1 MERIQT
7 TSSCTLPENEPQSG
21 RKKAWQNS
29 ITSSSLGHGTAA
41 VKLGQPHQ
49 SEDAPYAR
57 SVAHEL
63 KRISTRIGSIA
74 ESATLK
80 VDGKAKALQA
90 AGRPV
95 ISFAAGEPDF
105 PTPEHIVEAA
115 LVAVRDP
122 KNHRYTPA
130 AGLPDLREAIAAK
143 TLRDSGLQISPS
155 QVVVTNGGKQA
166 VYQAFAT
173 LLDPGDEVLV
183 PTPYWTTYPESI
195 RLAGGVQVDV
205 FAGSD
210 QNYLVTVEQLEAART
225 PRTKVLLFVS
235 PSNPTGSVYSPEQ
248 TKAIGDWAEEHGL
261 WIISDEI
268 YQNLTYDE
276 VRATS
281 IVEAVP
287 ALADRTILVN
297 GVAKTYAMTGWRLG
311 WMVGPQDAMKAAAN
325 LQSHLSSNVSNISQR
340 AGIAALNGPQ
350 DAAIAMRD
358 AFDRRR
364 QIIVA
369 ELNKIPGIV
378 APTPQ
383 GAFYV
388 YPDVTGLLGRTW
400 GGVTPTTSLEL
411 ADLILDQAEVA
422 VVPGEA
428 FGPSGYLRFSY
439 ALGDAALLE
448 GVQRLQR
455 LFA

>member
-1 MERIQT
+1 
-7 TSSCTLPENEPQSG
+7 
-21 RKKAWQNS
+21 
-29 ITSSSLGHGTAA
+29 
-41 VKLGQPHQ
+41 
-49 SEDAPYAR
+49 
-57 SVAHEL
+57 VAHDI

-105 PTPEHIVEAA
+105 PTPAHIVEAA
-115 LVAVRDP
+115 LAAVTDP
-122 KNHRYTPA
+122 RNHRYTPA

-143 TLRDSGLQISPS
+143 TQRDSGLTVPASR
-155 QVVVTNGGKQA
+155 VLVTNGGKQA

-173 LLDPGDEVLV
+173 LLDPGDEVLL
-183 PTPYWTTYPESI
+183 PAPYWTTYPEAI
-195 RLAGGVQVDV
+195 RLAGGVPVEV

-210 QNYLVTVEQLEAART
+210 QGYLVTVEQLEAART
-225 PRTKVLLFVS
+225 DRTKVLLFVS
-235 PSNPTGSVYSPEQ
+235 PSNPTGAVYSEAE

-261 WIISDEI
+261 WVISDEI
-268 YQNLTYDE
+268 YQNLTYPSTGSGQ
-276 VRATS
+276 VTRAVS

-311 WMVGPQDAMKAAAN
+311 WMVGPQDAITAAAN

-350 DAAIAMRD
+350 DDAEAMRL

-364 QIIVA
+364 TLIVT
-369 ELNKIPGIV
+369 ELNKIPGIHT
-378 APTPQ
+378 PTPQ
-383 GAFYV
+383 GAFYA
-388 YPDVTGLLGRTW
+388 YPDVTGLLGRSW

-428 FGPSGYLRFSY
+428 FGPSGFLRLSY
-439 ALGDAALLE
+439 ALGDDALLE
-448 GVQRLQR
+448 GIQRLQK
-455 LFA
+455 LFISA

>member
-1 MERIQT
+1 MTET
-7 TSSCTLPENEPQSG
+7 T
-21 RKKAWQNS
+21 
-29 ITSSSLGHGTAA
+29 
-41 VKLGQPHQ
+41 
-49 SEDAPYAR
+49 
-57 SVAHEL
+57 
-63 KRISTRIGSIA
+63 RISARIAAIA

-90 AGRPV
+90 EGRPV
-95 ISFAAGEPDF
+95 ISYAAGEPDF
-105 PTPEHIVEAA
+105 ATPANIVEAA
-115 LVAVRDP
+115 LAAVRDP
-122 KNHRYTPA
+122 KNYRYTPA
-130 AGLPDLREAIAAK
+130 AGLPELREAIAAK
-143 TLRDSGLQISPS
+143 TLRDSGLAVSPS
-155 QVVVTNGGKQA
+155 QVIVTNGGKQA
-166 VYQAFAT
+166 VYQAFQT

-195 RLAGGVQVDV
+195 QLAGGRQVDV

-248 TKAIGDWAEEHGL
+248 TKAIGEWALENGL
-261 WIISDEI
+261 WVISDEI
-268 YQNLTYDE
+268 YQNLTYDG
-276 VRATS
+276 VKAVS

-287 ALADRTILVN
+287 ELADRTILVN
-297 GVAKTYAMTGWRLG
+297 GVAKTYAMTGWRVG
-311 WMVGPQDAMKAAAN
+311 WMVGPADAIKGAAN

-340 AGIAALNGPQ
+340 AAIEALNGPQ
-350 DAAIAMRD
+350 DAVAEMRT

-364 QIIVA
+364 KLIVS
-369 ELNKIPGIV
+369 ELSKIEGMHV
-378 APTPQ
+378 PTPQ

-388 YPDVTGLLGRTW
+388 YPDVTGLLNRTW

-411 ADLILDQAEVA
+411 ADLILEKAEVA

-428 FGPSGYLRFSY
+428 FGPSGFVRLSY
-439 ALGDAALLE
+439 ALGDEPLLE

-455 LFA
+455 LFAV